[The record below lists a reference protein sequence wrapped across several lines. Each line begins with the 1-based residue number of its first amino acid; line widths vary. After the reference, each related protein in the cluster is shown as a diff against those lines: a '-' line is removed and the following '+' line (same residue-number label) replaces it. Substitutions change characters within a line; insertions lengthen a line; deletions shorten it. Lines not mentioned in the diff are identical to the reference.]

1 MAKENLKLRAKHLWD
16 NFKLTIQEW
25 AKIFAYQ
32 GETCAA
38 CGQVNKSGNRLSTD
52 HRHSDGLV
60 RGLLCARC
68 NRLLGKIEDPRW
80 QATSMLLRQL
90 ADYMDKPTATAALG
104 HEHYGYPGN
113 VGTKAHRK
121 LLKKLARKQAKN
133 PNDTH

>member
-25 AKIFAYQ
+25 MTIFTFQ
-32 GETCAA
+32 GGVCAV
-38 CGQVNKSGNRLSTD
+38 CGGTNKSGNRLSTD
-52 HRHSDGLV
+52 HRHSDGLI

-80 QATSMLLRQL
+80 QATPLLLLKL
-90 ADYMDKPTATAALG
+90 ANYMERPTATAALG
-104 HEHYGYPGN
+104 HEHFGYPGN

-121 LLKKLARKQAKN
+121 LLRKLAKLAIKKLV
-133 PNDTH
+133 P